1 MHNKQRWLQ
10 NSNLLG
16 EEVGLD
22 DGVWVGAM
30 LGANEGEAE
39 GYADVVG
46 AKLGLLVGDIV
57 GGSGHDVNASS
68 TTNSLQILPITLV
81 AMTKSNLSSSM
92 SVADE
97 RRHKQPMGSL
107 VAWQYRFLIKTF
119 SIKDD
124 LFQSTSK

>member
-16 EEVGLD
+16 EELGLNEL
-22 DGVWVGAM
+22 VGAR
-30 LGANEGEAE
+30 LGLVDGETE

-46 AKLGLLVGDIV
+46 AYV
-57 GGSGHDVNASS
+57 GSGHDVNASS
-68 TTNSLQILPITLV
+68 TTNSLQVLPITLV
-81 AMTKSNLSSSM
+81 AMTKSNLSSSV

-97 RRHKQPMGSL
+97 RRHKQPLESL
-107 VAWQYRFLIKTF
+107 VAWQYRFLIKIF
-119 SIKDD
+119 SIKNE